1 MSSFK
6 FDYFWGSLQ
15 KQDCLIIFAKKTN
28 MSKKEFRRILFI
40 KPNDSSFI
48 RGDQKILE
56 SFFDVDTILLKQME
70 NKIIYGINNIRL
82 FVLLISKIFQRN
94 LIFVTW
100 FADYHAAVM
109 IFAAMLTG
117 KKSVIFIGGQEAV
130 CYHELKKGVYRN
142 KFRGLLV
149 RFALKNTNII
159 IANHVSLI
167 YHKNSYYMPENP
179 HIDGIKHYVKNL
191 KTPIDIV
198 YNGIDPQRIIRDYS
212 IAKNDNMILTV
223 GTMHQVGDF
232 YNKGFDL
239 FIQTAIINPQWEFI
253 LIGMNKSF
261 KEWLEKQ
268 YSISD
273 IRNLKIIYSY
283 CPMELLN
290 QYYNQAKVFVQA
302 SITEGMPNTLSEAM
316 LMECIPV
323 GSCVNGIPDAIG
335 DTGIIIKERSVKE
348 LQNAIEK
355 ALKLNTG
362 KNARERV
369 VNLFSV
375 SVRKEKLGKLFF
387 KLFQA

>member
-1 MSSFK
+1 
-6 FDYFWGSLQ
+6 
-15 KQDCLIIFAKKTN
+15 
-28 MSKKEFRRILFI
+28 
-40 KPNDSSFI
+40 
-48 RGDQKILE
+48 
-56 SFFDVDTILLKQME
+56 
-70 NKIIYGINNIRL
+70 
-82 FVLLISKIFQRN
+82 
-94 LIFVTW
+94 
-100 FADYHAAVM
+100 
-109 IFAAMLTG
+109 
-117 KKSVIFIGGQEAV
+117 
-130 CYHELKKGVYRN
+130 
-142 KFRGLLV
+142 
-149 RFALKNTNII
+149 
-159 IANHVSLI
+159 
-167 YHKNSYYMPENP
+167 
-179 HIDGIKHYVKNL
+179 
-191 KTPIDIV
+191 
-198 YNGIDPQRIIRDYS
+198 
-212 IAKNDNMILTV
+212 
-223 GTMHQVGDF
+223 
-232 YNKGFDL
+232 
-239 FIQTAIINPQWEFI
+239 
-253 LIGMNKSF
+253 MNKSF